1 MLQRSPPGILCSI
14 RTPFNALSSQIY
26 PLHSLNMTFNEI
38 DFLLVQLIFLVKL
51 QVYIVDGSRPVNI
64 GLVGKIL

>member
-1 MLQRSPPGILCSI
+1 
-14 RTPFNALSSQIY
+14 
-26 PLHSLNMTFNEI
+26 MTFNEI